1 MESVV
6 GYVVLIACVLG
17 GYLMAHGE
25 LMALWQP
32 AELVIIG
39 GAALGAFIAS
49 NPLKLT
55 LYLMKSGVGLMF
67 SHKFS
72 KEYCS
77 SLLMLL
83 FELFTVWRKQGIM
96 GIEGDIENPKESE
109 LFKRFPKI
117 LHDHHL
123 IEFIGDYLRILVS
136 GNMQSHEL
144 DALMDLEI
152 GMIAEEAEEPSKAIA
167 RIADGLPGFGIVAA
181 VMGIVIT
188 MKSLGGPP
196 EELGAHVA
204 ASLVGTF
211 LGVLLAYG
219 FVSPFATLI
228 EHKAKEEMTAYKCVK
243 SAVIAMVNT
252 MSPQIAVE
260 FGRKSLPHDFRPTFA
275 ELEAKLRGG
284 GGE

>member
-1 MESVV
+1 MESVI

-96 GIEGDIENPKESE
+96 GIEGDI
-109 LFKRFPKI
+109 
-117 LHDHHL
+117 
-123 IEFIGDYLRILVS
+123 
-136 GNMQSHEL
+136 
-144 DALMDLEI
+144 
-152 GMIAEEAEEPSKAIA
+152 
-167 RIADGLPGFGIVAA
+167 
-181 VMGIVIT
+181 
-188 MKSLGGPP
+188 
-196 EELGAHVA
+196 
-204 ASLVGTF
+204 
-211 LGVLLAYG
+211 
-219 FVSPFATLI
+219 
-228 EHKAKEEMTAYKCVK
+228 
-243 SAVIAMVNT
+243 
-252 MSPQIAVE
+252 
-260 FGRKSLPHDFRPTFA
+260 
-275 ELEAKLRGG
+275 
-284 GGE
+284 